1 MTKQGIS
8 MPRYILGLGAL
19 LLCLNL
25 TAAPTIAP
33 TPEHVT
39 PLLNGLTIPQVTLH
53 NAAGNSV
60 HLNALVKQKPSVL
73 VFYRGGWCPYCNAQL
88 AALRDIEP
96 QLSKLGYQ
104 LIAITPDSVA
114 SINKSLRDTGGQQ
127 LNYTLLSDSNFS
139 ASSAFGLAY
148 YLDDKTAIAYKGKF
162 GSLII
167 TEKGTEKVVLPVP
180 AVYIVNTQGE
190 ALFNYVHI
198 NYKTRLESELLL
210 KAAELALQ

>member
-1 MTKQGIS
+1 
-8 MPRYILGLGAL
+8 MPRYLLALAAL
-19 LLCLNL
+19 LFSLRV
-25 TAAPTIAP
+25 TATPAIAP
-33 TPEHVT
+33 TPEQVT
-39 PLLNGLTIPQVTLH
+39 PLLNGLTIPAVTLQS
-53 NAAGNSV
+53 AAGNSV
-60 HLNALVKQKPSVL
+60 ELIELVKQKPSVL
-73 VFYRGGWCPYCNAQL
+73 VFYRGGWCPFCNAQL

-96 QLSKLGYQ
+96 QLRLMGYQ

-114 SINKSLRDTGGQQ
+114 AINKSLQDTGGQK

-148 YLDDKTAIAYKGKF
+148 YLDDKTAVAYKGKL
-162 GSLII
+162 GSLIT
-167 TEKGTEKVVLPVP
+167 TEAGTEKVVLPVP
-180 AVYIVNTQGE
+180 AVYIVNTKGE

>member
-1 MTKQGIS
+1 MKTYLI
-8 MPRYILGLGAL
+8 AL
-19 LLCLNL
+19 SAMLFSVKLF
-25 TAAPTIAP
+25 AATVIAP
-33 TPEHVT
+33 APEQVR
-39 PLLNGLTIPQVTLH
+39 PLLNGLAIPAVTLTGAD
-53 NAAGNSV
+53 NKAVVLSE
-60 HLNALVKQKPSVL
+60 LVQQKPSIL

-96 QLSKLGYQ
+96 QLQKLGYQ

-114 SINKSLRDTGGQQ
+114 SINKSLKDTGGGK
-127 LNYTLLSDSNFS
+127 LHYTLLSDANFA

-148 YLDDKTAIAYKGKF
+148 YLDDKTAAAYKGKL
-162 GSLII
+162 GSLIT
-167 TEKGTEKVVLPVP
+167 TEAGTEKVVLPVP

-198 NYKTRLESELLL
+198 NFRTRLHSELLL